1 MSVPIRITNQD
12 TVATVVTDSQ
22 TAAAGAMS
30 KTIPAGTA
38 AVRSY
43 LCSVVIT
50 GLGATSAAGID
61 ATITGAGSGTIT
73 LKVPV
78 PAGATVAMPS
88 QSWYFDPPLPATSLA
103 AAITVAVPSFG
114 TGNTAAGLVIKGYQA

>member
-38 AVRSY
+38 
-43 LCSVVIT
+43 
-50 GLGATSAAGID
+50 
-61 ATITGAGSGTIT
+61 
-73 LKVPV
+73 
-78 PAGATVAMPS
+78 GATVAMPS
-88 QSWYFDPPLPATSLA
+88 QAWYFDPPLPATALG

-114 TGNTAAGLVIKGYQA
+114 SGNTAAGLVITGYQA